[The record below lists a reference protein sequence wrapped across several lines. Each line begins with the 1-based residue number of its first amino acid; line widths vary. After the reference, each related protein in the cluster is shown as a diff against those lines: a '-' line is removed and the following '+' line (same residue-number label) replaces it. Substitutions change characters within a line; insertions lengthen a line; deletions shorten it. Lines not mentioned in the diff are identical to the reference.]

1 MWRRGRRWRR
11 NSELKLHK
19 PSTSK
24 SRKPNEIRH
33 LRVFRECLSCIHAVR
48 HVCRLRVGTASG
60 RRSGRDIGGDCRASK
75 GRGNRRSRWS
85 TPARQVRPV
94 ACLIHPDL
102 APRDAPRTI
111 GPRLDRT
118 RSAGSDEPGGTAI
131 RPGDLCRGPS
141 SSSRAAQA
149 AGGEREKNGGMHAPP
164 PAGRCMRRPSSHDW
178 MAASA
183 FWGGRHT
190 RSRSSPQ
197 RTSAGAG
204 RIVSMSP
211 CAQTRGPSLSQ
222 LSWPRARTLRLPS
235 GTVPGQASRPW
246 T

>member
-1 MWRRGRRWRR
+1 MKSGTCEFFASAYLVSR
-11 NSELKLHK
+11 NS
-19 PSTSK
+19 
-24 SRKPNEIRH
+24 SRVPTPGWHGERKA
-33 LRVFRECLSCIHAVR
+33 VWAECRRRLLSFQGQRQSLIPV
-48 HVCRLRVGTASG
+48 V
-60 RRSGRDIGGDCRASK
+60 
-75 GRGNRRSRWS
+75 
-85 TPARQVRPV
+85 TPVRQVRPV

-178 MAASA
+178 MAASFCA
-183 FWGGRHT
+183 PGDPQVEDGMPVALTTPQTPGTPSACPVARPVSPSPSP
-190 RSRSSPQ
+190 SR
-197 RTSAGAG
+197 
-204 RIVSMSP
+204 
-211 CAQTRGPSLSQ
+211 
-222 LSWPRARTLRLPS
+222 
-235 GTVPGQASRPW
+235 
-246 T
+246 